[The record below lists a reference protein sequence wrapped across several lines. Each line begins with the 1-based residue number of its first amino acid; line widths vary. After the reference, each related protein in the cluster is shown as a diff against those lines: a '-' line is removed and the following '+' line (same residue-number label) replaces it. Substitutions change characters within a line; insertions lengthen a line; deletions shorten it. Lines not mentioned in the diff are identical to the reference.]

1 MLRSYLNLEAFVYL
15 VLATFAFFIWGS
27 LLANLG
33 WFIFLAGVIFVFRQK
48 RSRLKD
54 NTIQGEEL
62 LLSPVNAKVIKISS
76 SLETGAEIILRMGFK
91 EEIGFYLPT
100 DSTILNVSKVRG
112 KSISR
117 FTKLEQLKK
126 VSTTAYQYFVELQTK
141 NKKFV
146 RLRLYKCL
154 FGLRPSLSILGG
166 DLGKSGAR
174 LGFVPFGGLVSISF
188 DSMADILIQENDTVV
203 AGETLIARLR

>member
-1 MLRSYLNLEAFVYL
+1 MII
-15 VLATFAFFIWGS
+15 TIGFFIWGN
-27 LLANLG
+27 LLANLI
-33 WFIFLAGVIFVFRQK
+33 WFIFIAGIIFVFREK

-62 LLSPVNAKVIKISS
+62 LLSPVNAKVIKITSS
-76 SLETGAEIILRMGFK
+76 KETGAEIILRMGLK
-91 EEIGFYLPT
+91 EEIGFYLPI
-100 DSTILNVSKVRG
+100 DSTVLNVVKIRG
-112 KSISR
+112 RSISR
-117 FTKLEQLKK
+117 FIQLDRLKK
-126 VSTTAYQYFVELQTK
+126 VSNSAYQYFVELQTK

-174 LGFVPFGGLVSISF
+174 LGFIPFGGLVSISF
-188 DSMADILIQENDTVV
+188 DSMADILIQENDRVV

>member
-15 VLATFAFFIWGS
+15 VIITVGFFIWGN
-27 LLANLG
+27 LLATLI
-33 WFIFLAGVIFVFRQK
+33 WFIFLAGIIFVFREK

-62 LLSPVNAKVIKISS
+62 LLSPVNARVIKITSS
-76 SLETGAEIILRMGFK
+76 KETGAEIILRMGLK
-91 EEIGFYLPT
+91 EEIGFYLPI
-100 DSTILNVSKVRG
+100 DSTVLNVVKIRG
-112 KSISR
+112 RSISR
-117 FTKLEQLKK
+117 FIQLDRLKK
-126 VSTTAYQYFVELQTK
+126 VSNSAYQYFVELQTK

-174 LGFVPFGGLVSISF
+174 LGFIPFGGLVSISF
-188 DSMADILIQENDTVV
+188 DSMADILIQENDRVV